1 MTRKK
6 IKLLTLLPQN
16 GSAELVKQNEKL
28 IWAEVNNIGVTTKF
42 SAMSAGKE
50 AELQL
55 IVWGSEYNGQ
65 THAEVNG
72 VTYKITETG
81 ATDNGL
87 RLKLLL
93 GRVEA

>member
-6 IKLLTLLPQN
+6 IKLLTLLPKN

-28 IWAEVNNIGVTTKF
+28 IWAEIGNMGVTTKF
-42 SAMSAGKE
+42 AAMSAGKE

-55 IVWGSEYNGQ
+55 VVWGSEYNGQ

-72 VTYKITETG
+72 ITYKITETG
-81 ATDNGL
+81 AADNGL

-93 GRVEA
+93 GRAKA